1 MTAAERPLIA
11 AFDVATNTGVCD
23 GVAGG
28 IPRLWTWVLSDA
40 GDGRPRRLA
49 YLRAYLD
56 SYFKENAVGR
66 VFYEKPMPIAAQ
78 VNAKPGSG
86 FGASEDQLAFLRGSL
101 GVLEACA
108 AMAGIHVIE
117 GVSVQ
122 DARKH
127 FCGQRTFA
135 RGADGKSQAK
145 DAVLRMCAILKI
157 PAANDHEADAAA
169 IWSYGCAI
177 SNPRTA
183 HLHSPLFQARR

>member
-1 MTAAERPLIA
+1 MAQAGRPLIA
-11 AFDVATNTGVCD
+11 AFDVATSVGVCD

-28 IPRLWTWVLSDA
+28 TPRLFTWNLRDA

-49 YLRAYLD
+49 YLRAFLD
-56 SYFKENAVGR
+56 SYFKTEAVGR
-66 VFYEKPMPIAAQ
+66 VYYEKPMPIAAQ

-86 FGASEDQLAFLRGSL
+86 YGASEDQLAFLRGSL

-127 FCGQRTFA
+127 FCGQRRFDKV
-135 RGADGKSQAK
+135 DGKSTAK
-145 DAVLRMCAILKI
+145 DHVLRMCAILKI

-169 IWSYGCAI
+169 IWSLACAMN
-177 SNPRTA
+177 NPRTA
-183 HLHSPLFQARR
+183 HLHSPLFQQQR